1 VRKWVNSK
9 FPVGTVLLM
18 NFRFLVGC
26 SIIGIANASM
36 AQTPGRL
43 VYTQLG
49 VSSSAATETLSANGN
64 TIQILQVSKTG
75 SGQTPA
81 SLMFLPNGTSGI
93 VHSGNASSE
102 CSLTRSQSGRFMYF
116 PGYAGTI
123 STTRSGGGADTVNR
137 IACRLDFTGAYNIET
152 RLSDA
157 HSANNFRSVVLSETP
172 ISNNYK
178 LWTAG
183 ANEGIR
189 TANLIGTTS
198 SLISTTNTN
207 NRLIDIVS
215 GDLILSTSS
224 TIRRIAGTPTS
235 SGNAMTTLLTTN
247 SGQTIVHSSVYG
259 FCFIGNTATGGS
271 LSLYLADDAAGV
283 IKYTST
289 NGLAGPFTQAYRL
302 TTTTMRS
309 LCTDGKVLYGVTCNS
324 TSTRNNN
331 QIQII
336 YDGGAGSSFTQA
348 LFSAVGTGNSVG
360 AVALAPEPIV
370 VDSDYTTGGSGESPI
385 PGNIMTL
392 RSGNNAQ
399 RTLKVGLV
407 PDSGHRTWT
416 SLATVNYDGQ
426 AVKTAVDSS
435 GNTYILIQS
444 ETNGGSSTVVPTVQ
458 ISKVPVGGGSASSSS
473 VVNLA
478 AGDEA
483 FAITVDSSN
492 RPVIAYRPSSGA
504 QTVKFVRWNSDL
516 TTDASYTNS
525 GSGFSSGSKTPIDIA
540 YNPNSGKYL
549 TTLFATGNTMS
560 TTDFSSTFSNS
571 SPTSDLALSADLN
584 SVAVTPLSI
593 QFGSDNL
600 LRVLSVGSTTA
611 TRALLRVDTLASSMA
626 TVDTA
631 GTNYRRDATGTPL
644 VLNGAAAKASATTA
658 YLWAL
663 GLSMKGDLP
672 CVLMTGIG
680 ESTTGPSG
688 VGNGSTENIIGSGKI
703 WTMTS
708 SNAIGS
714 GSKATASFAPGFSP
728 VN

>member
-1 VRKWVNSK
+1 
-9 FPVGTVLLM
+9 
-18 NFRFLVGC
+18 
-26 SIIGIANASM
+26 
-36 AQTPGRL
+36 
-43 VYTQLG
+43 
-49 VSSSAATETLSANGN
+49 
-64 TIQILQVSKTG
+64 
-75 SGQTPA
+75 
-81 SLMFLPNGTSGI
+81 
-93 VHSGNASSE
+93 
-102 CSLTRSQSGRFMYF
+102 
-116 PGYAGTI
+116 
-123 STTRSGGGADTVNR
+123 
-137 IACRLDFTGAYNIET
+137 
-152 RLSDA
+152 
-157 HSANNFRSVVLSETP
+157 
-172 ISNNYK
+172 
-178 LWTAG
+178 
-183 ANEGIR
+183 
-189 TANLIGTTS
+189 
-198 SLISTTNTN
+198 
-207 NRLIDIVS
+207 
-215 GDLILSTSS
+215 
-224 TIRRIAGTPTS
+224 
-235 SGNAMTTLLTTN
+235 
-247 SGQTIVHSSVYG
+247 
-259 FCFIGNTATGGS
+259 
-271 LSLYLADDAAGV
+271 
-283 IKYTST
+283 
-289 NGLAGPFTQAYRL
+289 
-302 TTTTMRS
+302 
-309 LCTDGKVLYGVTCNS
+309 
-324 TSTRNNN
+324 
-331 QIQII
+331 
-336 YDGGAGSSFTQA
+336 
-348 LFSAVGTGNSVG
+348 
-360 AVALAPEPIV
+360 
-370 VDSDYTTGGSGESPI
+370 
-385 PGNIMTL
+385 
-392 RSGNNAQ
+392 
-399 RTLKVGLV
+399 
-407 PDSGHRTWT
+407 
-416 SLATVNYDGQ
+416 
-426 AVKTAVDSS
+426 
-435 GNTYILIQS
+435 
-444 ETNGGSSTVVPTVQ
+444 STVIPTVQ

-473 VVNLA
+473 IVNLA

-516 TTDASYTNS
+516 TTDASYTNG

-644 VLNGAAAKASATTA
+644 VLNGAASKASATTA

-663 GLSMKGDLP
+663 GLSMNGNLP

-714 GSKATASFAPGFSP
+714 GSKATASFAPGFTP

>member
-1 VRKWVNSK
+1 MTN
-9 FPVGTVLLM
+9 
-18 NFRFLVGC
+18 LV
-26 SIIGIANASM
+26 STN
-36 AQTPGRL
+36 
-43 VYTQLG
+43 V
-49 VSSSAATETLSANGN
+49 GN
-64 TIQILQVSKTG
+64 TVNQ
-75 SGQTPA
+75 A
-81 SLMFLPNGTSGI
+81 SP
-93 VHSGNASSE
+93 
-102 CSLTRSQSGRFMYF
+102 
-116 PGYAGTI
+116 
-123 STTRSGGGADTVNR
+123 
-137 IACRLDFTGAYNIET
+137 
-152 RLSDA
+152 
-157 HSANNFRSVVLSETP
+157 
-172 ISNNYK
+172 
-178 LWTAG
+178 
-183 ANEGIR
+183 
-189 TANLIGTTS
+189 
-198 SLISTTNTN
+198 
-207 NRLIDIVS
+207 
-215 GDLILSTSS
+215 
-224 TIRRIAGTPTS
+224 
-235 SGNAMTTLLTTN
+235 
-247 SGQTIVHSSVYG
+247 YG
-259 FCFIGNTATGGS
+259 FCFIGNTAAGGS
-271 LSLYLADDAAGV
+271 LSVYIADDAAGV
-283 IKYTST
+283 VKYTST
-289 NGLAGPFTQAYRL
+289 NGIAGPYTQAYRL
-302 TTTTMRS
+302 TSTAMRS
-309 LCTDGKVLYGVTCNS
+309 LCTDGKVLYGVTA
-324 TSTRNNN
+324 TANNN
-331 QIQII
+331 QIQVI
-336 YDGGAGSSFTQA
+336 YDGGSAGTSFTQA
-348 LFSAVGTGNSVG
+348 LHSSVG
-360 AVALAPEPIV
+360 ASNWVRGVTLAPEPAV
-370 VDSDYTTGGSGESPI
+370 VDSDYTSAGTA
-385 PGNIMTL
+385 GNIMTL
-392 RSGNNAQ
+392 RSGDNAQ

-426 AVKTAVDSS
+426 AVKTAVDAS

-444 ETNGGSSTVVPTVQ
+444 ETDGGSSTVIPTVQ

-473 VVNLA
+473 IVNLA

-516 TTDASYTNS
+516 TTDASYTNG

-644 VLNGAAAKASATTA
+644 VLNGAASKASATTA

-663 GLSMKGDLP
+663 GLSMNGNLP

>member
-1 VRKWVNSK
+1 MKI
-9 FPVGTVLLM
+9 
-18 NFRFLVGC
+18 RFLAAC
-26 SIIGIANASM
+26 SVIGIAGASM
-36 AQTPGRL
+36 SQTAGRL
-43 VYTQLG
+43 IYTQLG
-49 VSSSAATETLSANGN
+49 ASSTASETLSANGN
-64 TIQILQVSKTG
+64 TIQVLQLAKTG
-75 SGQTPA
+75 SNQTAA
-81 SLMFLPNGTSGI
+81 SLFYLPNDSNGI
-93 VHSGNASSE
+93 VQAGNASSE
-102 CSLTRSQSGRFMYF
+102 CSLTRSQSGRFIYI
-116 PGYAGTI
+116 PGYSGPTGANDRAAGT
-123 STTRSGGGADTVNR
+123 SALVNR

-157 HSANNFRSVVLSETP
+157 HSANNFRSVVLSENP
-172 ISNNYK
+172 ISGSYK
-178 LWTAG
+178 LWTSG
-183 ANEGIR
+183 ANQGPR
-189 TANLIGTTS
+189 TANLGGTTS
-198 SLISTTNTN
+198 SIVSTTSTNT
-207 NRLIDIVS
+207 RGIDIVS
-215 GDLILSTSS
+215 GDLIIGTST
-224 TIRRIAGTPTS
+224 TLRRITGTPTS

-247 SGQTIVHSSVYG
+247 SGQTIAQSSVYG

-289 NGLAGPFTQAYRL
+289 NGIAGPFTQAYRL

-324 TSTRNNN
+324 NSTRNNN

-336 YDGGAGSSFTQA
+336 YDGGSTGTSFSQA
-348 LFSAVGTGNSVG
+348 LFSAVGITNSVG

-478 AGDEA
+478 AGDES

-516 TTDASYTNS
+516 TTDASYTNL
-525 GSGFSSGSKTPIDIA
+525 GNGFSSGSKTPIDIA

-549 TTLFATGNTMS
+549 TTLFATGNTLS
-560 TTDFSSTFSNS
+560 TTDFSSTFTNS

-663 GLSMKGDLP
+663 GLSMNGDLP

-714 GSKATASFAPGFSP
+714 GSKATASFAPGFTP

>member
-1 VRKWVNSK
+1 MKI
-9 FPVGTVLLM
+9 
-18 NFRFLVGC
+18 RFLAAC
-26 SIIGIANASM
+26 SVIGIAGASM
-36 AQTPGRL
+36 SQTAGRL
-43 VYTQLG
+43 IFTQLG
-49 VSSSAATETLSANGN
+49 ANSLASELLSANGN
-64 TIQILQVSKTG
+64 TIQVLQLAKTG
-75 SGQTPA
+75 SNQTAA
-81 SLMFLPNGTSGI
+81 SLFYLPNDSNGI
-93 VHSGNASSE
+93 VLSGTASSE
-102 CSLTRSQSGRFMYF
+102 GAVTRSPSGRFVYMA
-116 PGYAGTI
+116 GYAGPTGSSGRSS
-123 STTRSGGGADTVNR
+123 STPATVNR
-137 IACRLDFTGAYNIET
+137 IACRVDFTGSNNVAT
-152 RLSDA
+152 RLTDA
-157 HSANNFRSVVLSETP
+157 YSANNTIRSTTFSETP
-172 ISNNYK
+172 KSSAYRI
-178 LWTAG
+178 WTAG
-183 ANEGIR
+183 ENQGIR
-189 TANLIGTTS
+189 TASLGGTTS
-198 SLISTTNTN
+198 SVAHSTSTPQRN
-207 NRLIDIVS
+207 IDIIS
-215 GDLILSTSS
+215 GDLLFTTASS
-224 TIRRIAGTPTS
+224 LRRISGTPITT
-235 SGNAMTTLLTTN
+235 GNTTTTLLTTN
-247 SGQTIVHSSVYG
+247 SGQTIAQFSVYG

-289 NGLAGPFTQAYRL
+289 NGIAGPYTQAYRL
-302 TTTTMRS
+302 TSTAMRS
-309 LCTDGKVLYGVTCNS
+309 LCTDGKVLYGVTA
-324 TSTRNNN
+324 TANNN
-331 QIQII
+331 QIQVI
-336 YDGGAGSSFTQA
+336 YDGGSDSTCFTQA
-348 LFSAVGTGNSVG
+348 LHSSVGTSNWVRGVT
-360 AVALAPEPIV
+360 LAPEPIV
-370 VDSDYTTGGSGESPI
+370 VDSDYTTGGSGQSPV

-392 RSGNNAQ
+392 RSGDNAQ

-444 ETNGGSSTVVPTVQ
+444 ETDGGSSTVIPTVQ
-458 ISKVPVGGGSASSSS
+458 ISKVPVGGGSSSSS
-473 VVNLA
+473 SIVNLA

-516 TTDASYTNS
+516 TTDASYTNR

-571 SPTSDLALSADLN
+571 SPTSDLALSVDLN

-663 GLSMKGDLP
+663 GLSMNGDLP

-688 VGNGSTENIIGSGKI
+688 AFNGSTENIIGSGKI

-714 GSKATASFAPGFSP
+714 GSKATASFAPGFTP